1 MKQRGFFD
9 VDERLKRVSDLGDPL
24 EAMAAVVDFEGFRP
38 ILDAALKR
46 SDGAKGGWP
55 AFDPVLMFK
64 VLILQALN
72 DLSDERA
79 EFLITDRLS
88 FMRFLG
94 LSLGDKAPD
103 RNTIWTFRETLKKA
117 GVIDA
122 LFAAFDAQIVAGGYR
137 ATHGQIVDASLI
149 AAPKQRLTD
158 EEKAAIKDGKSADE
172 IWSNPKKA
180 AQKGERASAIGSS
193 EPANDARWTIKYS
206 KKKDDA
212 PKGQVDIAIPSFGY
226 KSHVMTDRAHGF
238 IRSFKVTDAAR
249 HDGAQLKDLVR
260 GDLLAT
266 SVWADT
272 AYRSKANEAWLSRH
286 GLVSHIHRRK
296 PKGRPMPEHVR
307 RGNATKSKVRAFV
320 EHVFADQ
327 KHRMG
332 MKIRTIGLDRATIKI
347 GLVNI
352 AYNMRRLVFHRRQA
366 AAPA

>member
-38 ILDAALKR
+38 ILDKALDR
-46 SDGAKGGWP
+46 SDGAKGGRP

-64 VLILQALN
+64 ILILQALN

-103 RNTIWTFRETLKKA
+103 RNTIWTFREALKA
-117 GVIDA
+117 VGAIDD
-122 LFAAFDAQIVAGGYR
+122 LFASFDAAITASGYR
-137 ATHGQIVDASLI
+137 ATHGQIVDASLVS
-149 AAPKQRLTD
+149 APKQRLTQ
-158 EEKAAIKDGKSADE
+158 EEKAAIKEGKSADE
-172 IWSNPKKA
+172 IWDNPKRA
-180 AQKGERASAIGSS
+180 AQKDIE
-193 EPANDARWTIKYS
+193 ARWTIKYS
-206 KKKDDA
+206 KKRDDA
-212 PKGQVDIAIPSFGY
+212 PKGQIDIAIPAFGY
-226 KSHVMTDRAHGF
+226 KSHILTDQAHGF

-249 HDGAQLKDLVR
+249 HDGAQLKDIVR
-260 GDLLAT
+260 MDILAT
-266 SVWADT
+266 GVWADS
-272 AYRSKANEAWLSRH
+272 AYRSKANEAWLAAR

-296 PKGRPMPEHVR
+296 PKGRPMPDHIR

-332 MKIRTIGLDRATIKI
+332 MKIRTIGLARARIKI

-352 AYNMRRLVFHRRQA
+352 AYNMRRLIFHRKNA
-366 AAPA
+366 ASPA

>member
-24 EAMAAVVDFEGFRP
+24 EAMSAVIDFEGFRP
-38 ILDAALKR
+38 VLNEALRR
-46 SDGAKGGWP
+46 SDGSKGGRP
-55 AFDPVLMFK
+55 GFDPVMMFK
-64 VLILQALN
+64 IMILQALN

-103 RNTIWTFRETLKKA
+103 RNTIWTFREALKSA
-117 GVIDA
+117 GVIEA
-122 LFAAFDAQIVAGGYR
+122 LFASFDAQITASGCR
-137 ATHGQIVDASLI
+137 ATHGQIVDASLVS
-149 AAPKQRLTD
+149 APKQRLTQ
-158 EEKAAIKDGKSADE
+158 EEKAAIRDGKSAGE
-172 IWSNPKKA
+172 IWDNPKRA
-180 AQKGERASAIGSS
+180 AQKDIE
-193 EPANDARWTIKYS
+193 ARWTIKYS

-212 PKGQVDIAIPSFGY
+212 PKSQVDIAIPAFGY
-226 KSHVMTDRAHGF
+226 KSHIMTDRAHGF

-249 HDGAQLKDLVR
+249 HDGAQLKDIVR
-260 GDLLAT
+260 RDILAT
-266 SVWADT
+266 GVFADC
-272 AYRSKANEAWLSRH
+272 AYRSKANEAWLARY

-296 PKGRPMPEHVR
+296 PKGRPMPDHMR

-332 MKIRTIGLDRATIKI
+332 MKIRTIGLARAWIKI

-352 AYNMRRLVFHRRQA
+352 AYNMRRLIFHQRRAGA
-366 AAPA
+366 AA

>member
-24 EAMAAVVDFEGFRP
+24 EAMAAVIDFEGFRP
-38 ILDAALKR
+38 ILDEALKR
-46 SDGAKGGWP
+46 SDGSKGGRP
-55 AFDPVLMFK
+55 AFDPVMMFK

-72 DLSDERA
+72 DLSDGRA

-88 FMRFLG
+88 YMRFLG
-94 LSLGDKAPD
+94 LALGDKAPD
-103 RNTIWTFRETLKKA
+103 RNTIWTFREALKKA
-117 GVIDA
+117 GVIDD
-122 LFAAFDAQIVAGGYR
+122 LFAAFGAAITHSGYR

-149 AAPKQRLTD
+149 AAPRQRMTD
-158 EEKAAIKDGKSADE
+158 EEKAAIKAGKSADE
-172 IWSNPKKA
+172 IWDNPHKA
-180 AQKGERASAIGSS
+180 AQKGETRRAIGPSAAS
-193 EPANDARWTIKYS
+193 NDARWTIKYS

-212 PKGQVDIAIPSFGY
+212 PQGQVDIAIPSFGY

-260 GDLLAT
+260 RDVMAT
-266 SVWADT
+266 GVWADS
-272 AYRSKANEAWLSRH
+272 AYRSKADEQWLARH
-286 GLVSHIHRRK
+286 GLSSHIHRRK
-296 PKGRPMPEHVR
+296 PKGRPMPENIR

-332 MKIRTIGLDRATIKI
+332 VKVRTIGLARAKIKI
-347 GLVNI
+347 GLANI
-352 AYNMRRLVFHRRQA
+352 AYNMRRFVFHRRQA
-366 AAPA
+366 AALA

>member
-1 MKQRGFFD
+1 MKQHGFFD
-9 VDERLKRVSDLGDPL
+9 VDERLKRVSELGDPL
-24 EAMAAVVDFEGFRP
+24 EAMAAVIDFEGFRP
-38 ILDAALKR
+38 ILDRTLKR
-46 SDGAKGGWP
+46 SDGSKGGRP
-55 AFDPVLMFK
+55 AFDPVMMFK
-64 VLILQALN
+64 ILILQALN

-103 RNTIWTFRETLKKA
+103 RNTIWTFREALKAA
-117 GVIDA
+117 GVIDD
-122 LFAAFDAQIVAGGYR
+122 LLAAFDAQITASGYR

-149 AAPKQRLTD
+149 AAPKQRLTE
-158 EEKAAIKDGKSADE
+158 EEKAAIKAGKSAGE
-172 IWSNPKKA
+172 IWDNPHKA

-193 EPANDARWTIKYS
+193 EHANDARWTIKYS

-212 PKGQVDIAIPSFGY
+212 PKAQVDIAIPSFGY

-260 GDLLAT
+260 RDVLAT
-266 SVWADT
+266 GVWADS
-272 AYRSKANEAWLSRH
+272 AYRSQTNEAWLARH
-286 GLVSHIHRRK
+286 GLVSNIHRRK
-296 PKGRPMPEHVR
+296 PKGRPMPEHMR

-332 MKIRTIGLDRATIKI
+332 MKIRTIGLARARIKI
-347 GLVNI
+347 GLANI
-352 AYNMRRLVFHRRQA
+352 AWNMRRLIFHERKDEA
-366 AAPA
+366 AA

>member
-24 EAMAAVVDFEGFRP
+24 EAMAAVIDFEGFRP
-38 ILDAALKR
+38 LLDQALKR
-46 SDGAKGGWP
+46 SDGSKGGRP
-55 AFDPVLMFK
+55 AFDPVMMFK

-94 LSLGDKAPD
+94 LSLGEKAPD
-103 RNTIWTFRETLKKA
+103 RNTIWTFREALKKA
-117 GVIDA
+117 GIIDD
-122 LFAAFDAQIVAGGYR
+122 LFAAFDAQITASGYR

-158 EEKAAIKDGKSADE
+158 EEKAAIKAGKPAGE
-172 IWSNPKKA
+172 IWDNPHKA
-180 AQKGERASAIGSS
+180 AQK
-193 EPANDARWTIKYS
+193 DTQARWTIKYS

-212 PKGQVDIAIPSFGY
+212 PKGQVDIAIPAFGY
-226 KSHVMTDRAHGF
+226 KSHIMTDRAHGF
-238 IRSFKVTDAAR
+238 IRAFKVTDAAR

-260 GDLLAT
+260 RDVLAT
-266 SVWADT
+266 GVWADS
-272 AYRSKANEAWLSRH
+272 AYRSKANEAWLARY
-286 GLVSHIHRRK
+286 GLVSNIHRRK

-307 RGNATKSKVRAFV
+307 RGNATKSKIRAFV

-332 MKIRTIGLDRATIKI
+332 MKVRTIGIARAKIKI
-347 GLVNI
+347 GLANI
-352 AYNMRRLVFHRRQA
+352 AYNMRRLIFHTRTA
-366 AAPA
+366 AAA

>member
-1 MKQRGFFD
+1 MQQRGFFD

-24 EAMAAVVDFEGFRP
+24 EAMAEVIDFEGFRP

-46 SDGAKGGWP
+46 SDGSKGGRP
-55 AFDPVLMFK
+55 AFDPVMMFK

-103 RNTIWTFRETLKKA
+103 RNTIWTFREVLKTA
-117 GVIDA
+117 GVIDD

-137 ATHGQIVDASLI
+137 ATHGQIVDASLV

-158 EEKAAIKDGKSADE
+158 EEKAAIKAGKSADE
-172 IWSNPKKA
+172 IWADPNKA
-180 AQKGERASAIGSS
+180 AQKDT
-193 EPANDARWTIKYS
+193 DARWTIKYS

-212 PKGQVDIAIPSFGY
+212 PKGQVDIAIPAFGY
-226 KSHVMTDRAHGF
+226 KSHIMTDRAHGF
-238 IRSFKVTDAAR
+238 IRAFKVTDAAR
-249 HDGAQLKDLVR
+249 HDGAQMKDLVR
-260 GDLLAT
+260 RDVLAT
-266 SVWADT
+266 GIWADS
-272 AYRSKANEAWLSRH
+272 AYRSKANEAWLARH
-286 GLVSHIHRRK
+286 GLVSNIHRRK

-332 MKIRTIGLDRATIKI
+332 MKVRTIGLARAKIKI
-347 GLVNI
+347 GITNI
-352 AYNMRRLVFHRRQA
+352 AYNMRRFVFHRKKA
-366 AAPA
+366 ATPA

>member
-24 EAMAAVVDFEGFRP
+24 EAMASVIDFEGFRP
-38 ILDAALKR
+38 ILDEALKR
-46 SDGAKGGWP
+46 SDGSKGGRP
-55 AFDPVLMFK
+55 AFDPVMMFK

-88 FMRFLG
+88 YMRFLG
-94 LSLGDKAPD
+94 LALGDKAPD
-103 RNTIWTFRETLKKA
+103 RNTVWTFREALKKA
-117 GVIDA
+117 GVIDD
-122 LFAAFDAQIVAGGYR
+122 LFAAFDRAITRSGYR

-149 AAPKQRLTD
+149 AAPRQRMTD
-158 EEKAAIKDGKSADE
+158 EEKAAIKAGKSADE
-172 IWSNPKKA
+172 IWDNPRKA
-180 AQKGERASAIGSS
+180 AQKDT
-193 EPANDARWTIKYS
+193 DARWTIKYS

-212 PKGQVDIAIPSFGY
+212 PKGQVDIAIPAFGY
-226 KSHVMTDRAHGF
+226 KSHIMTDRAHGF
-238 IRSFKVTDAAR
+238 IRAFKVTDAAR
-249 HDGAQLKDLVR
+249 HDGAQLKDIVR
-260 GDLLAT
+260 TDILAT
-266 SVWADT
+266 GVWADS

-307 RGNATKSKVRAFV
+307 RGNATKSKVRSLV

-332 MKIRTIGLDRATIKI
+332 VKVRTIGLARARIKI
-347 GLVNI
+347 GLANI
-352 AYNMRRLVFHRRQA
+352 AYNMRRFVFHRRQA

>member
-24 EAMAAVVDFEGFRP
+24 EAMTAVVDFARFRP
-38 ILDAALKR
+38 ILEEALKR
-46 SDGAKGGWP
+46 SDGSKGGRP

-64 VLILQALN
+64 ILILQALN

-103 RNTIWTFRETLKKA
+103 RNTIWTFREALKKA
-117 GVIDA
+117 GVIDD
-122 LFAAFDAQIVAGGYR
+122 LFAAFDAQIIAGGYR

-149 AAPKQRLTD
+149 AAPRQRLTQ
-158 EEKAAIKDGKSADE
+158 EEKAEIKAGKSADE
-172 IWSNPKKA
+172 IWDNPHRA
-180 AQKGERASAIGSS
+180 AQKDTE
-193 EPANDARWTIKYS
+193 ARWTIKYS

-212 PKGQVDIAIPSFGY
+212 PKGQVDIAIPAFGY
-226 KSHVMTDRAHGF
+226 KSHIMTDRAHGF

-260 GDLLAT
+260 RDVMAT
-266 SVWADT
+266 GIWADS
-272 AYRSKANEAWLSRH
+272 AYRSKANEAWLARH
-286 GLVSHIHRRK
+286 GLVSNIHRRK

-332 MKIRTIGLDRATIKI
+332 MKIRTIGIARAKIKI
-347 GLVNI
+347 GLANI
-352 AYNMRRLVFHRRQA
+352 AYNIRRFVFHRQKA
-366 AAPA
+366 ATPA